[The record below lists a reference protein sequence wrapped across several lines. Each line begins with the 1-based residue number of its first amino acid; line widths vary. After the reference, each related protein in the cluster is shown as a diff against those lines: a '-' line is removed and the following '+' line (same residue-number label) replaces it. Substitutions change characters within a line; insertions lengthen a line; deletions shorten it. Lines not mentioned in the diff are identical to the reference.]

1 MVPNLINLFAYA
13 NPNQSAHNSKI
24 KPAKLPYLID
34 GIEFSSTDLL
44 FNPDDAAMLRGPM
57 LSKILKEL
65 YEKSFSADLDYLF
78 IDMPP
83 GTGDAYITVFKD
95 LNIQKAV
102 LVYVDD
108 PLCIVDLKRTIK
120 MLDLLRVNVVTA
132 IENLAESEQTITND
146 EIMTLGINKS
156 LTIPRIAR
164 HELYNKYLRTGKLEK
179 NCYLIHYEIKIICFN
194 SFILN
199 CIFSESESNNTDPFE
214 DINRIVFNISDD
226 LDQAVLRPAAE
237 FYSEYTPLFL
247 KNGITKCF

>member
-1 MVPNLINLFAYA
+1 MEKIAICSAKGGVGKTTITYSLAMKYHKAGKKIGLFDADVYGPNLINLFAYA

-24 KPAKLPYLID
+24 TPAKLPYSID

-44 FNPDDAAMLRGPM
+44 FNPNDAAMLRGPM

-108 PLCIVDLKRTIK
+108 PLCIADLKRTIK
-120 MLDLLRVNVVTA
+120 MLDLLQVNIVAVV
-132 IENLAESEQTITND
+132 ENLAESEKTITDD
-146 EIMTLGINKS
+146 EIMALGVNKT

-164 HELYNKYLRTGKLEK
+164 NELYNKYLRTGKLEK
-179 NCYLIHYEIKIICFN
+179 L
-194 SFILN
+194 LPD
-199 CIFSESESNNTDPFE
+199 T
-214 DINRIVFNISDD
+214 
-226 LDQAVLRPAAE
+226 L
-237 FYSEYTPLFL
+237 
-247 KNGITKCF
+247 

>member
-1 MVPNLINLFAYA
+1 MEKIAICSAKGGVGKTTIAYSLAMKYHKAGKKIGLLDADIYGPNLINLFAYA
-13 NPNQSAHNSKI
+13 NPNQNVHNSKI
-24 KPAKLPYLID
+24 TPEKLPYLVD

-108 PLCIVDLKRTIK
+108 PLCIADLKRTIK
-120 MLDLLRVNVVTA
+120 MLDLLQVNVVA
-132 IENLAESEQTITND
+132 VVENLAESEQTITDD
-146 EIMTLGINKS
+146 EIKTLGVNKT

-164 HELYNKYLRTGKLEK
+164 NELYNMYLRTGKLEK
-179 NCYLIHYEIKIICFN
+179 L
-194 SFILN
+194 LPD
-199 CIFSESESNNTDPFE
+199 T
-214 DINRIVFNISDD
+214 
-226 LDQAVLRPAAE
+226 L
-237 FYSEYTPLFL
+237 
-247 KNGITKCF
+247 

>member
-1 MVPNLINLFAYA
+1 MEKIAICSAKGGVGKTTITYSLAMKYHKAGKKIGLFDADVYGPNLINLFAYA

-24 KPAKLPYLID
+24 TPAKLPYSID

-108 PLCIVDLKRTIK
+108 PLCIADLKRTIK
-120 MLDLLRVNVVTA
+120 MLDLLQVDVVAA
-132 IENLAESEQTITND
+132 IENLAESEQTITNN
-146 EIMTLGINKS
+146 ELKALGLNKS

-164 HELYNKYLRTGKLEK
+164 HDLYNKYLRTGKLEK
-179 NCYLIHYEIKIICFN
+179 L
-194 SFILN
+194 LPD
-199 CIFSESESNNTDPFE
+199 T
-214 DINRIVFNISDD
+214 
-226 LDQAVLRPAAE
+226 L
-237 FYSEYTPLFL
+237 
-247 KNGITKCF
+247 

>member
-1 MVPNLINLFAYA
+1 MEKIAICSAKGGVGKTTIAYSLAMKYHKSGKKTGLFDADVYGPNLINLFAYT
-13 NPNQSAHNSKI
+13 NPNQSVHNSQI
-24 KPAKLPYLID
+24 TPAKLPYSID

-108 PLCIVDLKRTIK
+108 PLCIADLKRTIK
-120 MLDLLRVNVVTA
+120 MLDLLQVNVVA
-132 IENLAESEQTITND
+132 VVENLAESEQTITDD
-146 EIMTLGINKS
+146 EIKTLGVNKT

-164 HELYNKYLRTGKLEK
+164 NELYNMYLRTGKLEK
-179 NCYLIHYEIKIICFN
+179 L
-194 SFILN
+194 LPD
-199 CIFSESESNNTDPFE
+199 T
-214 DINRIVFNISDD
+214 
-226 LDQAVLRPAAE
+226 L
-237 FYSEYTPLFL
+237 
-247 KNGITKCF
+247 

>member
-1 MVPNLINLFAYA
+1 MEKIAICSAKGGVGKTTIAYSLAMKYHKAGKKIGLFDADVYGPNLINLFAYA

-24 KPAKLPYLID
+24 TPAKLPYSID

-108 PLCIVDLKRTIK
+108 PLCIADLKRTIK
-120 MLDLLRVNVVTA
+120 MLDLLQVDVVAA
-132 IENLAESEQTITND
+132 IENLAESEQTITNN
-146 EIMTLGINKS
+146 ELKALGLNKP

-179 NCYLIHYEIKIICFN
+179 L
-194 SFILN
+194 LPD
-199 CIFSESESNNTDPFE
+199 T
-214 DINRIVFNISDD
+214 
-226 LDQAVLRPAAE
+226 L
-237 FYSEYTPLFL
+237 
-247 KNGITKCF
+247 

>member
-1 MVPNLINLFAYA
+1 MEKIAICSAKGGVGKTTIAYSLAMKYHKAGKKIGLFDADVYGPNLINLFAYA
-13 NPNQSAHNSKI
+13 NPNQIAHNSKLT
-24 KPAKLPYLID
+24 PAKLPYLID

-65 YEKSFSADLDYLF
+65 YEKSFSRDLDYLF

-83 GTGDAYITVFKD
+83 GTGDAYITIFKD

-102 LVYVDD
+102 LVYADD
-108 PLCIVDLKRTIK
+108 PLCIADLKRTVK
-120 MLDLLRVNVVTA
+120 MLDLLGVNVVTA

-179 NCYLIHYEIKIICFN
+179 L
-194 SFILN
+194 LPD
-199 CIFSESESNNTDPFE
+199 T
-214 DINRIVFNISDD
+214 
-226 LDQAVLRPAAE
+226 L
-237 FYSEYTPLFL
+237 
-247 KNGITKCF
+247 

>member
-1 MVPNLINLFAYA
+1 MEKIAICSAKGGVGKTTIAYSLAMKYHKAGKKIGLLDADIYGPNLINLFAYT
-13 NPNQSAHNSKI
+13 NPNQNPHNSKI
-24 KPAKLPYLID
+24 TPAKLPYLID

-57 LSKILKEL
+57 LSKILIEL
-65 YEKSFSADLDYLF
+65 YKKSFSADLDYLF

-95 LNIQKAV
+95 LNIKKAV

-108 PLCIVDLKRTIK
+108 PLCIADLKRTIK
-120 MLDLLRVNVVTA
+120 MLDLLRVDVVAA

-146 EIMTLGINKS
+146 EIMTLDVNKT

-179 NCYLIHYEIKIICFN
+179 LLPET
-194 SFILN
+194 L
-199 CIFSESESNNTDPFE
+199 
-214 DINRIVFNISDD
+214 
-226 LDQAVLRPAAE
+226 
-237 FYSEYTPLFL
+237 
-247 KNGITKCF
+247 